1 MSKKII
7 TTTYMVQKFKEE
19 KTRQEKA
26 LKEVNNP
33 NFEMYYK
40 GGIETMD
47 FVLKMLSLA
56 IDIED

>member
-1 MSKKII
+1 
-7 TTTYMVQKFKEE
+7 MVQKFKEE

-26 LKEVNNP
+26 LKEVSNP